1 VCGGRD
7 WPRVLKYD
15 FCMRWVLGF
24 DGGGTKTDCV
34 LAAESGEVLARGTA
48 GPSNAF
54 RVGFGAAFG
63 ALREAA
69 QKALSATPIVIGRPG
84 GASGAASGAI
94 PGAAGS
100 SAADLAAD
108 AAADIAAVCA
118 GLAGVGQPADA
129 EKMRALLAREFPRA
143 VVRVCTDLELVL
155 AAAPAGRAMVLV
167 AGTGS
172 AAIGRS
178 ASGEVTRIGGHGPMI
193 SDEGSAYDIGRR
205 AVIGAQREFDR
216 TGKDS
221 ELGKRILREM
231 GGEMG
236 SPHWAELRKRIQSAP
251 DEVFPRL
258 FSVVAALA
266 DSGDETSQ
274 GILRNAAYQLASLAT
289 TLAERLHLAD
299 APFPLVKTGGM
310 IGRSKYLDAQLHER
324 LRVTLPQA
332 APGSLEMAPA
342 EAAAQ
347 LAVEL
352 LHTAKTTV
360 RPK

>member
-1 VCGGRD
+1 LGSTWSLQRRYHR
-7 WPRVLKYD
+7 PILKYD
-15 FCMRWVLGF
+15 FRMRWVLGF

-34 LAAESGEVLARGTA
+34 LAAESGAVRARGTA
-48 GPSNAF
+48 GPSNPF

-69 QKALSATPIVIGRPG
+69 EKALAGTAIATPKRAEGPVQGETLG
-84 GASGAASGAI
+84 KEKAGAA
-94 PGAAGS
+94 
-100 SAADLAAD
+100 DV
-108 AAADIAAVCA
+108 AAVCA

-129 EKMRALLAREFPRA
+129 EKMRALLAAEFPRA
-143 VVRVCTDLELVL
+143 VVCVCTDLELVL
-155 AAAPAGRAMVLV
+155 AAAPAGPAMVLV

-178 ASGEVTRIGGHGPMI
+178 ASGGVTRIGGHGPMI
-193 SDEGSAYDIGRR
+193 SDEGSAYDVGRR

-216 TGKDS
+216 SGKDS

-231 GGEMG
+231 G
-236 SPHWAELRKRIQSAP
+236 SPQWADLRKRIQAAP

-266 DSGDETSQ
+266 DSGDQVSQ
-274 GILRNAAYQLASLAT
+274 GILRNAAYQLASIAT

-299 APFPLVKTGGM
+299 EPFPLVKTGGM

-324 LRVTLPQA
+324 LRVTMPQA
-332 APGSLEMAPA
+332 APSSLEIAPA
-342 EAAAQ
+342 EAAAR
-347 LAVEL
+347 LAAEL
-352 LHTAKTTV
+352 LQTAKPAV

>member
-1 VCGGRD
+1 
-7 WPRVLKYD
+7 
-15 FCMRWVLGF
+15 MRWVLGF

-34 LAAESGEVLARGTA
+34 LAAESGEVLARGQA

-63 ALREAA
+63 ALRESA

-84 GASGAASGAI
+84 AASGAT
-94 PGAAGS
+94 PDGAGA
-100 SAADLAAD
+100 SAADLV
-108 AAADIAAVCA
+108 AAANADVAAVCA
-118 GLAGVGQPADA
+118 GLAGVGQAGDA
-129 EKMRALLAREFPRA
+129 EKMRTLLAGEFPQA

-178 ASGEVTRIGGHGPMI
+178 ANGEVTRIGGHGPMI
-193 SDEGSAYDIGRR
+193 SDEGSAYDVGRR

-231 GGEMG
+231 G
-236 SPHWAELRKRIQSAP
+236 SPQWAGLRKRVQSAP

-274 GILRNAAYQLASLAT
+274 GILRNAAYKLVSLAT

-299 APFPLVKTGGM
+299 EPFPLIKTGGM

-332 APGSLEMAPA
+332 AACSLEIAPA
-342 EAAAQ
+342 EAAAR

-352 LHTAKTTV
+352 LQTAKTTV

>member
-1 VCGGRD
+1 LASTHSLQRCYRR
-7 WPRVLKYD
+7 PILKYD

-34 LAAESGEVLARGTA
+34 LAAESGAVRARGTA
-48 GPSNAF
+48 GPSNPF

-69 QKALSATPIVIGRPG
+69 EKALAGTPMLTPIGVPG
-84 GASGAASGAI
+84 LVQGETQAGAA
-94 PGAAGS
+94 
-100 SAADLAAD
+100 DV
-108 AAADIAAVCA
+108 AAVCA

-129 EKMRALLAREFPRA
+129 EKMRALLAAEFPRA
-143 VVRVCTDLELVL
+143 LVRICTDLELVL
-155 AAAPAGRAMVLV
+155 SAGPPGPAMVLV

-178 ASGEVTRIGGHGPMI
+178 ANGEVTRIGGHGPMI
-193 SDEGSAYDIGRR
+193 SDEGSAYDVGRR
-205 AVIGAQREFDR
+205 AVVGAQREFDR
-216 TGKDS
+216 SGKDS

-231 GGEMG
+231 G
-236 SPHWAELRKRIQSAP
+236 SPQWADLRKRIQAAP

-266 DSGDETSQ
+266 DSGDQASQ
-274 GILRNAAYQLASLAT
+274 GILRNAAYQLSSMAT

-299 APFPLVKTGGM
+299 DPFPLVKTGGM
-310 IGRSKYLDAQLHER
+310 IGRCKYFDAQLHER

-332 APGSLEMAPA
+332 EPCSLEIAPA
-342 EAAAQ
+342 EAAAR
-347 LAVEL
+347 LAAEL
-352 LHTAKTTV
+352 LQTAKPAL